1 MDIELP
7 TELTTSNGLNQ
18 ELTQINKELELTQI
32 TKKRE
37 PQHTQHSSADKEL
50 KEINEVTLINKGL
63 TGRNLTP
70 QR

>member
-32 TKKRE
+32 NENRK
-37 PQHTQHSSADKEL
+37 PQHSSADKEL
-50 KEINEVTLINKGL
+50 KEINEVTVIKSPLEEI
-63 TGRNLTP
+63 
-70 QR
+70 

>member
-32 TKKRE
+32 NKNRE
-37 PQHTQHSSADKEL
+37 PQHSSADKEL